1 MALNSIPRY
10 WHTLRWL
17 KPVQFYGRVW
27 FRLSR
32 PRPDLSA
39 APPLRAASRAWTRC
53 ARDASMIGPQ
63 TMRFLGVERKLA
75 TADDW
80 NRTDWSKLW
89 LYNAH
94 YFDDVTASDAPVRAE
109 WHRNLM
115 RRWVTDNSP
124 GQGNGWEPYPTSLR
138 IVNWIKWAL
147 AGNAL
152 ETGAVHSLAV
162 QARYLR
168 RRLEIHLLGNHLWAN
183 AKALVFAGAFFEG
196 KEAAGWLSKGAAL
209 VERELAEQF
218 LPDGGHFE
226 RSPMYHSI
234 LLEDV
239 LDLVQ
244 LDRVYPDA
252 MPAAL
257 AARLREGAGRML
269 RWLRVMTH
277 PDGDIALFNDAAF
290 GIAPPL
296 AALEAYA
303 DALGVAYD
311 VAPLAALEVLAESG
325 YVRMTAGTAV
335 LLADV
340 GPVGP
345 DYLPGHAHAD
355 TLSFELS
362 LRGHRALV
370 NGGTSTYEMGPLRL
384 RQRGTA
390 MHNTV
395 QVDGADSSEVWSSF
409 RVARRARPMDVR
421 WTSEGDVLVLEAAHD
436 GYRRLP
442 GRVVHSRRW
451 ELSANSL
458 AVVDVLSG
466 RMDEAVARF
475 RFAPG
480 FEAVGQ
486 KGLVATA
493 DGVHLAWQSDAATT
507 AMVPDAWYPRFG
519 EEHPCRVLECRIGGS
534 RMTTEFS
541 WA

>member
-1 MALNSIPRY
+1 M
-10 WHTLRWL
+10 T
-17 KPVQFYGRVW
+17 
-27 FRLSR
+27 
-32 PRPDLSA
+32 
-39 APPLRAASRAWTRC
+39 
-53 ARDASMIGPQ
+53 GPQ
-63 TMRFLGVERKLA
+63 AMHFLGVERELVVA
-75 TADDW
+75 GDW
-80 NRTDWSKLW
+80 NRADWPKLW

-94 YFDDVTASDAPVRAE
+94 YFDDLVADDAPVREE
-109 WHRNLM
+109 WHRGLIH
-115 RRWVTDNSP
+115 RWLDENP
-124 GQGNGWEPYPTSLR
+124 IAQGNGWEPYPASLR
-138 IVNWIKWAL
+138 IVNWIKWTL
-147 AGNAL
+147 GGNVL
-152 ETGAVHSLAV
+152 DSGAVRSLAV

-183 AKALVFAGAFFEG
+183 AKALVFAGVFFKG
-196 KEAAGWLSKGAAL
+196 DEAAGWLRKGAVL

-244 LDRVYPDA
+244 LDRVYPGVL
-252 MPAAL
+252 PAPL
-257 AARLREGAGRML
+257 VARLREGAGAML

-296 AALEAYA
+296 AGLEAYA

-311 VAPLAALEVLAESG
+311 TAPLAALEVLAESG
-325 YVRMTAGTAV
+325 YVRMTAGAAV
-335 LLADV
+335 LVADV

-362 LRGHRALV
+362 LHGRRVLV
-370 NGGTSTYEMGPLRL
+370 NGGTSTYEAGPLRL

-395 QVDGADSSEVWSSF
+395 QVDGADSSEVWGSF
-409 RVARRARPMDVR
+409 RVARRARPMAVCWAD
-421 WTSEGDVLVLEAAHD
+421 EGGALVLEAAHD

-442 GRVVHSRRW
+442 GCVVHSRRW
-451 ELSANSL
+451 ELSAGGL
-458 AVVDVLSG
+458 AVVDALSG
-466 RMDEAVARF
+466 RLGDAVARF

-480 FEAVGQ
+480 FEATGE
-486 KGLVATA
+486 GLVAAT
-493 DGVHLAWQSDAATT
+493 DGIHLAWRSDAATT
-507 AMVPDAWYPRFG
+507 AVVLDAWYPRFG
-519 EEHPCRVLECRIGGS
+519 EEHPCRVLECRIGGGCMS
-534 RMTTEFS
+534 TQFS
-541 WA
+541 WT